1 MADKDCTPKTDQKE
15 KNTEQK
21 EEENLEKSTDK
32 TLASPK
38 LCTRMLVDSPV
49 FINLDSEEMEEF

>member
-1 MADKDCTPKTDQKE
+1 MADKECTPKTDQKE

-32 TLASPK
+32 TSASCKP
-38 LCTRMLVDSPV
+38 CMMMDSPV
-49 FINLDSEEMEEF
+49 FVNFDSEEVEEF